1 MPVVPSYIFQNQS
14 RREGVITFTI
24 LSDGTAVPA
33 TAEVVS
39 IDIWQE
45 LNRIPRAKITI
56 LDGSASEQTFA
67 VSEEDW
73 FIPGKEIEILVGY
86 SSDETPL
93 FNGIVTGQTIK
104 VRPGGNSI
112 LMVECADP
120 AVKMTTKPRS
130 KYFYDTAE
138 SDLFETLIS
147 GYSGLTA
154 EIEATSHVHKEIL
167 QYQST
172 DWDFMV
178 SRADVNGLFC
188 LADGGT
194 IYVASPDFSQE
205 PAVTIAYGL
214 NLLEM
219 DAELDGTKQ
228 FSSVKGT
235 SWDYSLSENSEKEA
249 ISVMPSIPGNVSS
262 SDLADSLE
270 NDELVL
276 RAGAKIPDVLLQK
289 WTDSKLMKHEL
300 AKVRGRAKVEGL
312 GAVKPGTVIT
322 LEGIGDRFNG
332 SAFVSGVK
340 HTVYKGEWTT
350 DLQFGLSSKWFTEEY
365 EISEKPAAA
374 MLPSISGLQVGLVTQ
389 IENDPDGDDRI
400 LVRLPMI
407 DSAEQGVWARIASV
421 GSGDTRGLVYRPEIG
436 DEVVIGFIHDDPNQP
451 VILGSVNSSA
461 NPSPLPPS
469 DDNHEKGLITRSDI
483 KLIINDDHPSVLIEM
498 PSGKKISINDDDAEI
513 SITDEHGNHI
523 VMNSDGLSL
532 ESPSDISV
540 KASGDLNLEGTNVN
554 VKASAALKAEG
565 SASAEISST
574 GTTSVQGSLVQIN

>member
-33 TAEVVS
+33 TAEIVS

-93 FNGIVTGQTIK
+93 FSGIVTGQTIK

-172 DWDFMV
+172 DWDFML

-194 IYVASPDFSQE
+194 VYVASPDFSQE

-289 WTDSKLMKHEL
+289 WTDSKMMKHEL

-312 GAVKPGTVIT
+312 GAVKPGTVIA

-350 DLQFGLSSKWFTEEY
+350 DLQFGLSSKWFAEEY

>member
-1 MPVVPSYIFQNQS
+1 
-14 RREGVITFTI
+14 
-24 LSDGTAVPA
+24 
-33 TAEVVS
+33 
-39 IDIWQE
+39 
-45 LNRIPRAKITI
+45 
-56 LDGSASEQTFA
+56 
-67 VSEEDW
+67 
-73 FIPGKEIEILVGY
+73 
-86 SSDETPL
+86 
-93 FNGIVTGQTIK
+93 
-104 VRPGGNSI
+104 
-112 LMVECADP
+112 
-120 AVKMTTKPRS
+120 
-130 KYFYDTAE
+130 
-138 SDLFETLIS
+138 
-147 GYSGLTA
+147 
-154 EIEATSHVHKEIL
+154 
-167 QYQST
+167 
-172 DWDFMV
+172 
-178 SRADVNGLFC
+178 
-188 LADGGT
+188 
-194 IYVASPDFSQE
+194 
-205 PAVTIAYGL
+205 
-214 NLLEM
+214 
-219 DAELDGTKQ
+219 
-228 FSSVKGT
+228 
-235 SWDYSLSENSEKEA
+235 
-249 ISVMPSIPGNVSS
+249 MPSIPGNVSS

-289 WTDSKLMKHEL
+289 WTDSKMMKHEL

-312 GAVKPGTVIT
+312 GAVKPGTVIA

-350 DLQFGLSSKWFTEEY
+350 DLQFGLSSKWFAEEY